1 MYICVCICIHVYMG
15 VYIYVYCVC
24 MHIYIF
30 SQLMKLI
37 DSRRNRKIFPVWNKA
52 RSKELNDMEKELGIL
67 ISHLLVMG

>member
-1 MYICVCICIHVYMG
+1 MCVYMYTCTCVYGCIYICVL
-15 VYIYVYCVC
+15 CVC

-30 SQLMKLI
+30 SQFMKLI

-52 RSKELNDMEKELGIL
+52 RSKELNDMEKELGIF